1 MFSRVKFKAVIID
14 KKSTLF
20 CTRVMYFGQQQT
32 NKTQKIQKVR
42 VIYSKINTS

>member
-14 KKSTLF
+14 KKSTFF

-32 NKTQKIQKVR
+32 NKTQKMPKSESNLKQNK
-42 VIYSKINTS
+42 Y